1 MKRTRLISLT
11 RALCDY
17 ARALPPGCREP
28 YLRPARTVLDLALDA
43 GADLHTVGR
52 LTTWIE
58 VLASELPVVRTSE
71 AA

>member
-1 MKRTRLISLT
+1 MKTTRLLSLT

-17 ARALPPGCREP
+17 ARALPRGCREP
-28 YLRPARTVLDLALDA
+28 YLRPARTALALAVDS

>member
-52 LTTWIE
+52 LTTWNE
-58 VLASELPVVRTSE
+58 VLASELPVVRISE

>member
-28 YLRPARTVLDLALDA
+28 YLRPARTVLDLALAA